1 MKNFGEIYNSKKKI
15 DKNTRIF
22 KEKIKQAIQFHVQ
35 GNISEA
41 SKNYQKLISQ
51 GCEECEVFSNYGVI
65 LHAQGNLQDAEL
77 SFRKAIQFN
86 PKYAEAYSN
95 LGATKTLKGQV
106 IKVKATLLKDRV
118 FYEFI

>member
-51 GCEECEVFSNYGVI
+51 VCEECEVFSNYGVI

-95 LGATKTLKGQV
+95 LGATKTLKRSSY
-106 IKVKATLLKDRV
+106 KS
-118 FYEFI
+118 